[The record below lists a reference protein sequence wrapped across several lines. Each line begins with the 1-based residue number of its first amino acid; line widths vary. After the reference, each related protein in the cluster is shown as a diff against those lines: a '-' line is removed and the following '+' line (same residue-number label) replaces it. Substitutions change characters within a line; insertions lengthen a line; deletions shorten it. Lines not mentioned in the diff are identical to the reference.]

1 MLSMIEWKSIDD
13 IMGCASFAL
22 AWETHYAKVN
32 NLYAM
37 YHSPEWLSCYDDDTH
52 HKISVAACY
61 DSDQMV
67 AKPTY
72 AAFRE
77 RAVSL
82 SFGLSASKK
91 LAFSVWALEMLGS
104 DLLGDDDVGHFNEI
118 VDNVW
123 KTFPNVDA
131 IYLKSVLTDSKLW
144 QYFEASN
151 WKLGEAPVYL
161 PDLIRSFHY
170 IKLPETHDEYLSG
183 FRSKQ
188 RYTLKKKVRKL
199 QEAFPGKVDIFEI
212 SASSELARLAENA
225 TRVINNSWK
234 AQNLKQPLPS
244 SIRDMNYLGNI
255 AKKGLL
261 KAHVLTINGEPCAF
275 IIGYLYKGIYHYAD
289 LAYDQRY
296 GDYSPG
302 IVLLYRVIEIMI
314 EQEKASYVNFGI
326 TDAQY
331 KQVFGNQHQQDA
343 GILVLRPT
351 WTNKFK
357 ISLHRMFRDAKA
369 SLKQRRDNGSESK
382 RVVEVN
388 A

>member
-1 MLSMIEWKSIDD
+1 MAD
-13 IMGCASFAL
+13 
-22 AWETHYAKVN
+22 
-32 NLYAM
+32 
-37 YHSPEWLSCYDDDTH
+37 
-52 HKISVAACY
+52 
-61 DSDQMV
+61 
-67 AKPTY
+67 KPTY

-91 LAFSVWALEMLGS
+91 LSLSIRALELLGS
-104 DLLGDDDVGHFNEI
+104 DLLGDDDVGRINEI

-123 KTFPNVDA
+123 KEFPDVEA
-131 IYLKSVLTDSKLW
+131 IYLKSVLTDSMLW
-144 QYFEASN
+144 RYFETHD

-161 PDLIRSFHY
+161 PDSIRSFHY
-170 IKLPETHDEYLSG
+170 IELPKTHDEYLSG

-199 QEAFPGKVDIFEI
+199 LEAFPGRVDIFEL
-212 SASSELARLAENA
+212 SDANELPRLTENA

-244 SIRDMNYLGNI
+244 SIRDMNYLSNI

-261 KAHVLTINGEPCAF
+261 KAHVLTIDGEPCAF

-289 LAYDQRY
+289 LAYDLRF

-302 IVLLYRVIEIMI
+302 IVLLYRVIESMI
-314 EQEKASYVNFGI
+314 EQEKASFVNFGI

-331 KQVFGNQHQQDA
+331 KQVFGNRHLQDA
-343 GILVLRPT
+343 GIMVLRPT
-351 WTNKFK
+351 LTNKFK
-357 ISLHRMFRDAKA
+357 IGLHRMFRDAKA
-369 SLKQRRDNGSESK
+369 HLKQRRDNAREFK
-382 RVVEVN
+382 RAVVLD

>member
-1 MLSMIEWKSIDD
+1 MVKWKSIED
-13 IMGCASFAL
+13 ITDCASFAL
-22 AWETHYAKVN
+22 AWEAHYAKVN

-37 YHSPEWLSCYDDDTH
+37 YHSPEWLSCYDDDAL

-61 DSDQMV
+61 DSEQMV
-67 AKPTY
+67 TRPAY

-77 RAVSL
+77 RAFSL

-91 LAFSVWALEMLGS
+91 LALSIRALELLGS
-104 DLLGDDDVGHFNEI
+104 DLLGDDDVGHLNEI

-123 KTFPNVDA
+123 KKFPDVDA
-131 IYLKSVLTDSKLW
+131 IYLKSVLTDSTLW
-144 QYFEASN
+144 KYFEANN

-161 PDLIRSFHY
+161 PDLVRSFHY
-170 IKLPETHDEYLSG
+170 IELPKTHDEYLSG

-199 QEAFPGKVDIFEI
+199 LEAFPGKVDIFEI
-212 SASSELARLAENA
+212 SASSELVRLTENA

-244 SIRDMNYLGNI
+244 SIRDMNYLSNI

-261 KAHVLTINGEPCAF
+261 KSHVLTIDGEPCAF

-314 EQEKASYVNFGI
+314 EQENASYVNFGV

-331 KQVFGNQHQQDA
+331 KQVFGNRHLQDA

-351 WTNKFK
+351 WTNKCK
-357 ISLHRMFRDAKA
+357 ISLHRMFRDTKA
-369 SLKQRRDNGSESK
+369 RLKQHRDNGREFK
-382 RVVEVN
+382 RAVVVD